1 MPPAPLRITGGSGTR
16 IALNDCPN
24 TSENYLAS
32 LPLLLSGRAR
42 LVDDPVL
49 RQQLAWLERR
59 AHATGRESVS
69 HARAQSAHDDVA
81 AAACGALVA
90 AEKGS
95 AYNLDALAS

>member
-1 MPPAPLRITGGSGTR
+1 MPTSGGARGSPTR
-16 IALNDCPN
+16 RASATPQKIIWRACRCSCP
-24 TSENYLAS
+24 
-32 LPLLLSGRAR
+32 RAR

-69 HARAQSAHDDVA
+69 HARAQSTHDDVA

>member
-1 MPPAPLRITGGSGTR
+1 MEQDDRTEFQYR
-16 IALNDCPN
+16 ERN

-32 LPLLLSGRAR
+32 LPLLVSGRAR
-42 LVDDPVL
+42 LVDDAVL

-95 AYNLDALAS
+95 AYNLHALAS